1 MQNLLKDIIE
11 LQVNGVQG
19 PFVEKG
25 RIGGAGP
32 SDDKAF
38 LLGTFTL
45 MVPTL
50 NRPSEK
56 SNFHIEKKA
65 NQLSLKK
72 GHSDLGKISE
82 VSRPRFYD
90 LTTQDGI
97 PYRKIARLHGS
108 DCLASTVVQ
117 QCIRYDNR
125 NTRCQFCGI
134 GLSLNRGSTILKKT
148 PEQLAEVAVA
158 AKRFDNIK
166 HVILTTGTTDTNNK
180 GAEYLSQCALAI
192 KNATGLPVNVQF
204 EPPQDKQIFSTLA
217 EMGVDSVGIHIESFD
232 PDVRKA
238 VTPGKASISEEE
250 YFQAFKDAVSVFGK
264 NQVSTFVILGLGEDE
279 NLTLRRC
286 RQAIEIGVYPFLV
299 PVRPINGTL
308 MEKFNTPSVEYLEK
322 MYLRVGEML
331 SVNGLHSDKSSSGC
345 VKCKACSMLQFA
357 ENHKKPSSTNTIDR
371 IMNKKAD
378 ISDQEIDPFKR
389 PVLKVAKTTNEINEY
404 FKIRK
409 DIFIKEQGVFS
420 DSDIDEHD
428 KNAIP
433 IIAVFDNKIVG
444 AVRCYPKTSRV
455 WNGGRLAVKKEFRKY
470 KIGML
475 LVRKAVEI
483 MNNHSEAEI
492 FLATI
497 QLQNVQLFK
506 RLGWI
511 RKGKVFILN
520 GKKHQLMER
529 ILEKNRDGN
538 FAKTY

>member
-19 PFVEKG
+19 SFLEKG
-25 RIGGAGP
+25 RMGGAGP

-38 LLGTFTL
+38 RLGSFTL

-50 NRPSEK
+50 NRPSGK
-56 SNFHIEKKA
+56 SKFYIEKKV

-72 GHSDLGKISE
+72 DHTDLGNISE
-82 VSRPRFYD
+82 VLRPRFYD

-97 PYRKIARLHGS
+97 PYKKIARLHGS
-108 DCLASTVVQ
+108 DCLASTVIQ
-117 QCIRYDNR
+117 QCVRYDNLD
-125 NTRCQFCGI
+125 TRCKFCGI
-134 GLSLNRGSTILKKT
+134 GLSLKNGNTILKKT

-158 AKRFDNIK
+158 AKRLDNIK
-166 HVILTTGTTDTNNK
+166 HVILTTGTTDANNK
-180 GAEYLSQCALAI
+180 GAEYLGKCARAI

-232 PDVRKA
+232 PDVRKS
-238 VTPGKASISEEE
+238 VTPGKASLSEEV

-264 NQVSTFVILGLGEDE
+264 NQVSTFIILGLGEDE
-279 NLTLRRC
+279 DLTLRCC
-286 RQAIEIGVYPFLV
+286 RKAIEIGVYPFLV
-299 PVRPINGTL
+299 PVRPINDTL
-308 MEKFNTPSVEYLEK
+308 MEKFKTPKLEYLEK

-331 SVNGLHSDKSSSGC
+331 SENGLSSDNSSSGC
-345 VKCKACSMLQFA
+345 VKCKACSMLQIV
-357 ENHKKPSSTNTIDR
+357 ESHKKRSTTNTTDRIENNKTDTPSSKIDSY
-371 IMNKKAD
+371 K
-378 ISDQEIDPFKR
+378 E
-389 PVLKVAKTTNEINEY
+389 PVLKVAKTMNEINEY

-409 DIFIKEQGVFS
+409 DVFIEEQGVFS
-420 DSDIDEHD
+420 NSDIDEHD

-455 WNGGRLAVKKEFRKY
+455 WYGGRLSVKKEFRKY

-483 MNNHSEAEI
+483 MNNHSTAET

-497 QLQNVQLFK
+497 QLQNVRLFQ

-511 RKGKVFILN
+511 RKGKVFVSN

-529 ILEKNRDGN
+529 ILKKRDEN
-538 FAKTY
+538 CTKTF